1 MSGSRSRSKGRRGE
15 TAAKRLLQER
25 DFTILADL
33 AAGIASCDLLA
44 RDPNGGLH
52 SVEVKNRETI
62 PVKEAWEQA
71 CKNTAKGTKAMLLA
85 KIHGTSSWL
94 VMRSGQRPVCWHERT
109 QR

>member
-15 TAAKRLLQER
+15 TAAKHLLMER
-25 DFTILADL
+25 DYTILADL

-44 RDPNGGLH
+44 SDPNGGLW
-52 SVEVKNRETI
+52 SCEVKNRESI

-71 CKNTAKGTKAMLLA
+71 CKNAQKGTKAMLLA

-94 VMRSGQRPVCWHERT
+94 VMRSGQRPTCWHEQVKR
-109 QR
+109 